1 MGATYYWMLNG
12 KRLEADQYRVPNP
25 LGLLTINGLAEEDK
39 GEYVC
44 VAQNEAGIGASHA
57 MVTVGVRPLFTTYPS
72 PTDVREPQKASGT
85 KMPSKGITDTRNQ
98 VVQGRAVD
106 TRYS

>member
-1 MGATYYWMLNG
+1 MSVHPKRILALYQENVQIRCETNMGATYYWMLNG

-57 MVTVGVRPLFTTYPS
+57 MVTVGGKNKIN
-72 PTDVREPQKASGT
+72 E
-85 KMPSKGITDTRNQ
+85 
-98 VVQGRAVD
+98 
-106 TRYS
+106 